1 MIYFDTSVL
10 AKRYYRE
17 PDSDRFPGGSGL
29 PGEIATASLSY
40 AEFFSGLNR
49 KLRLKEIEVQHY
61 EGAAVAFE
69 RDWVHFT
76 VIPLSGEV
84 LLRARQVIERH
95 HLRAGDAVQLGS
107 ALTLAASLPAEFA
120 SADDRL
126 NQAAR
131 REGLRVR

>member
-1 MIYFDTSVL
+1 MIYLDTSVL

-17 PDSDRFPGGSGL
+17 PDSDRFPGWSGL

-49 KLRLKEIEVQHY
+49 KLRLKEIGTSRY
-61 EGAAVAFE
+61 EEAAEEFE
-69 RDWVHFT
+69 RDWVHCT
-76 VIPLSGEV
+76 VLPLSGEV

-95 HLRAGDAVQLGS
+95 ALRAGDAVQLAS
-107 ALTLAASLPAEFA
+107 ALTLAASLPTEFA

-131 REGLRVR
+131 REGLTVL